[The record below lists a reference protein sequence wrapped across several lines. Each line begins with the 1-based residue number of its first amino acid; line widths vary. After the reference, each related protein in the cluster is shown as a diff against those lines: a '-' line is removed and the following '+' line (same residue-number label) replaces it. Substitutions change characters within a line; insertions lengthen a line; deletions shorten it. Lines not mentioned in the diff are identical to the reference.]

1 MHVNSYTAKFTGAA
15 MQLFWFARF
24 EMRGDSPF
32 PKFAIDEFM
41 ESKQKISYRCDSDL
55 FSVAERQG
63 IES

>member
-1 MHVNSYTAKFTGAA
+1 